1 MGLQVKLHS
10 VYLVSPSPDS
20 LGGFYERFLEQAPQ
34 FSVPGTWTQFKGGEG
49 GAALAIASTAEAAPG
64 AVGAVP
70 VFEVSDIEAAIG
82 KAVSLGGTL
91 INQRD
96 MGSHGRTASFRD
108 PGGNVI
114 QLLQKA
120 AR

>member
-20 LGGFYERFLEQAPQ
+20 LCGFYEHFLEQAPQ

-49 GAALAIASTAEAAPG
+49 GAALAI
-64 AVGAVP
+64 
-70 VFEVSDIEAAIG
+70 G
-82 KAVSLGGTL
+82 KAVSLGATL

>member
-1 MGLQVKLHS
+1 MKIHS
-10 VYLVSPSPDS
+10 IYLASPTPDS
-20 LGGFYERFLEQAPQ
+20 LGDFYERFLEQAPQ

-70 VFEVSDIEAAIG
+70 VFEVSDIDTAIA

-96 MGSHGRTASFRD
+96 MGSHGKTASFRD